1 MKQEAKKKLERNE
14 KRKIKK
20 NVNLIFSHV
29 NPTFLSIEPSNWTL
43 LINKYPQII
52 MRVLVQVENGGKL
65 VWK

>member
-14 KRKIKK
+14 KRKIKIK
-20 NVNLIFSHV
+20 CQLNV